1 MAVAVE
7 SSTLKSV
14 PAHYI
19 FSVLIKTVGGSC
31 IPESVAD
38 LASLIIG
45 KSRVHMEDNRGDKA
59 DHRVAAKADH
69 RVAAK
74 AEHRVAAKA
83 DHRVADP
90 RVVAKVVGMA
100 DKVKVISPH
109 FFSN

>member
-1 MAVAVE
+1 MAVTVE

-14 PAHYI
+14 PAHCI
-19 FSVLIKTVGGSC
+19 FSVLIKTVSGSC

-45 KSRVHMEDNRGDKA
+45 KSRVHIEDSMGHKA

-74 AEHRVAAKA
+74 A

-90 RVVAKVVGMA
+90 RVVARVVGMA
-100 DKVKVISPH
+100 DKVRVISPH